1 MSHLCVKHIFKSIAS
16 CLFDDKLKTTFIEDF
31 IDAEIDV
38 QVSKSAVPL
47 TATRG
52 YTQTQSLPTDSCVDM
67 PNFTTEINVF
77 IA

>member
-1 MSHLCVKHIFKSIAS
+1 M
-16 CLFDDKLKTTFIEDF
+16 TFIEDF

-47 TATRG
+47 MATRG
-52 YTQTQSLPTDSCVDM
+52 YMQTQSLPTDSCVDM